1 MLKDPT
7 IDRNKRT
14 KGNFFRIVL
23 NSTAYFL
30 ISFIIIYLLG
40 QFLTAIVALQ
50 YDYKSVV
57 YYHKLVW
64 AIDSYDWTVES
75 VKLLFSLAP
84 LLSLL
89 LGIIFLIIYIILY
102 DDRTNIKQFFL
113 WGFAHGMVWFFGAL
127 LSGAIL
133 DQGIGYVIMYMYFK
147 DTGKLILSLLA
158 LTALLLVAA
167 FTTKWFLFSGNAYF
181 NELNEHN
188 RAFFTFS
195 QIVLPAILGTAML
208 IGLKLPMVNYYELF
222 TLLTMLAF
230 IIPMMTNFS
239 SFNTFY
245 FDEIPI
251 AIKVDKKAIITAFI
265 MVVAFRIVFEF
276 GIVIGSSS

>member
-14 KGNFFRIVL
+14 TGNFFIIAF

-30 ISFIIIYLLG
+30 ISFIIMYLLG
-40 QFLTAIVALQ
+40 QFLTAVVALQ
-50 YDYKSVV
+50 YDFKSVL
-57 YYHKLVW
+57 YYYKLVW
-64 AIDSYDWTVES
+64 AIDSYEWTTES

-89 LGIIFLIIYIILY
+89 LGIIFLVIYIILY
-102 DDRTNIKQFFL
+102 DDRSNLKLFFL

-127 LSGAIL
+127 IAGAIL
-133 DQGIGYVIMYMYFK
+133 DQGFGYVIMYMYFK
-147 DTGKLILSLLA
+147 DTGKLVLSLLS

-181 NELNEHN
+181 NQLNEHN

-195 QIVLPAILGTAML
+195 QIIIPAVLGTALL
-208 IGLKLPMVNYYELF
+208 IGSKLPLITYYELF
-222 TLLTMLAF
+222 TLLMMIAF
-230 IIPMMTNFS
+230 IIPMLTNFHN
-239 SFNTFY
+239 FNTFY
-245 FDEIPI
+245 FDEFPI
-251 AIKVDKKAIITAFI
+251 EIKADKKAIITAI
-265 MVVAFRIVFEF
+265 LMLVAFRTIFEF
-276 GIVIGSSS
+276 GIMIGSSS